1 MLTRNTST
9 KLSALPSTGY
19 SNDMF
24 MSRRGWN
31 NGAGMV
37 NRLSGMSQY
46 MATIT
51 YPTVNTVQKNT
62 FVNFEEVAKTLYD
75 LHDEDEPVPIPESV
89 IKLAADA
96 PMVDGNLNNT
106 PPVTL

>member
-9 KLSALPSTGY
+9 KLRALPSAGY
-19 SNDMF
+19 SNEMF

-46 MATIT
+46 MAKIT
-51 YPTVNTVQKNT
+51 QPTENVVQKNT
-62 FVNFEEVAKTLYD
+62 FVNFEEVEQTLEA
-75 LHDEDEPVPIPESV
+75 LHDEDEPEPIPESV

-96 PMVDGNLNNT
+96 PMVDGDIDNT
-106 PPVTL
+106 PPATL